1 MGSKVVRF
9 PESCELGNLTRSKA
23 SRDVEE
29 QLERVEITV
38 KEKRDEDSIRIVLI
52 SDTHNRHRS
61 LKLPKGDILIHAGDF
76 TNNGKEK
83 EIKDFDAWLS
93 TLDFQHKILVPGNHD
108 TGTEEKAL
116 LRDAIQREKQGEIL
130 QVTEVTSATVL
141 QGRTVEVMGLKI
153 VGLPDTLDPYNLLW
167 WAYRADTEEEMK
179 KRAVAGISS
188 GVDVLISHSP
198 PWGVGDT
205 CHDGQKAGSRGL
217 REAVLSADEPPK
229 LWAFGHIHEC
239 GGRAYRAKG
248 TETVMVN
255 AASCPL
261 LGKELRPPIV
271 IDICKETKAVL
282 GVTVA
287 HKEATVN
294 GRDPHPIQ
302 TLFKDF

>member
-1 MGSKVVRF
+1 MGTFYLPCMATCSRVLTGPNMGSKV
-9 PESCELGNLTRSKA
+9 

-61 LKLPKGDILIHAGDF
+61 LKLPMGDILIHAGDF

-141 QGRTVEVMGLKI
+141 RGRTVEVMGLKI
-153 VGLPDTLDPYNLLW
+153 VGLPDTPDPYNLLW
-167 WAYRADTEEEMK
+167 WAYRAETEEEMK
-179 KRAVAGISS
+179 KRAAAGISS

-198 PWGVGDT
+198 PWGV
-205 CHDGQKAGSRGL
+205 
-217 REAVLSADEPPK
+217 
-229 LWAFGHIHEC
+229 GHIHEC

-302 TLFKDF
+302 TLFEDF